1 MDEKIYKRDKR
12 SPVPKNPTVSK
23 VMSRIKG
30 KNTKPELILRKYL
43 WSNGIRGY
51 RLNVKNL
58 PGKPDMVF
66 TKSKVAI
73 FIHGCYW
80 HGCEICGWK
89 APKHN
94 TEYWVNKIGK
104 NKARDNVNKEKLEEL
119 GFIVLTLWEH
129 EIKGGMIDLL
139 EKLRAHIKR
148 SKIGSRTSIT

>member
-1 MDEKIYKRDKR
+1 
-12 SPVPKNPTVSK
+12 
-23 VMSRIKG
+23 
-30 KNTKPELILRKYL
+30 L

-148 SKIGSRTSIT
+148 SKIGSRTYIT